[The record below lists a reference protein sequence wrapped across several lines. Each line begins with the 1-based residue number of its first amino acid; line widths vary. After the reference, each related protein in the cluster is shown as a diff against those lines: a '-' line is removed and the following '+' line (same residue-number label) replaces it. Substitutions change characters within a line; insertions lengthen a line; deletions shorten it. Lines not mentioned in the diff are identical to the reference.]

1 MFLLVQFVVLILV
14 VVIKLIQF
22 VIVILVAIINMFIP
36 PLRNYQNNFSKS
48 SKNYFSNLRN
58 IYSSPF
64 INNYSGRKPFPDCN

>member
-1 MFLLVQFVVLILV
+1 
-14 VVIKLIQF
+14 
-22 VIVILVAIINMFIP
+22 MFIP

-64 INNYSGRKPFPDCN
+64 TNNYSGRKPFPFIFYLNTDY

>member
-1 MFLLVQFVVLILV
+1 
-14 VVIKLIQF
+14 
-22 VIVILVAIINMFIP
+22 MFIP

-64 INNYSGRKPFPDCN
+64 TNNYSGRKPFPDCNKNISSIFLQKVFLFNSNI